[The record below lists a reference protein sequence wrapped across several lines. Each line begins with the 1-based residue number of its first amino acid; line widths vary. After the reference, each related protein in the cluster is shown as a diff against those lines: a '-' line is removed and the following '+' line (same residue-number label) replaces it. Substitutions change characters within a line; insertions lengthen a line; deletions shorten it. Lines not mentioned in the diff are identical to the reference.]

1 MGLTSFMAKRAGQ
14 SALTLLFVIVLNFA
28 LPRMMPGDPT
38 TYLAADQRLPASVRL
53 AVAHEF
59 GLDRSVWYQF
69 IAYLTNILHGN
80 LGVSFSYYP
89 KPVLQV
95 LSERLPWSIA
105 LLVISQLLAALIG
118 VFLGVT
124 AAWKRGSKIDTTI
137 LAFSLAM
144 SSTPIFW
151 IGMLLLLVFAFYFP
165 IFPLAGGLTPGAIFP
180 STFDFLMNA
189 LWHMVLPVFALTL
202 VFIAGSAFTMR
213 NTMIDIMGEDFILL
227 AEAKGI
233 GERAVKFGH
242 AARNAM
248 LPVVTGITLNLGYV
262 VGGAVFTETVFSYP
276 GVGLLIFNAV
286 LARDYPLLQG
296 AFLLIGITVILAN
309 IAADVLYALL
319 DPRIKY

>member
-1 MGLTSFMAKRAGQ
+1 
-14 SALTLLFVIVLNFA
+14 
-28 LPRMMPGDPT
+28 MMPGDPT